1 MKKFTI
7 QDALRIAQ
15 EQMDSMSPEE
25 LEQARKEHEAA
36 GAYRVLLKPRE
47 DDTISPK
54 NREKLVQKL
63 FSHS

>member
-15 EQMDSMSPEE
+15 DKMDSMSPEE

-36 GAYRVLLKPRE
+36 GGYRVLLEPRE
-47 DDTISPK
+47 SDTISPED
-54 NREKLVQKL
+54 RERLVQKL